1 MRRYR
6 TSSEETPALLRELDE
21 IIAND
26 RYFLS
31 PRVQKAIALNS
42 GPRRPTSPYRR
53 RRCMRHRASSEAGA
67 AAVREVVKN
76 ETPTGLTMLAL
87 H

>member
-6 TSSEETPALLRELDE
+6 TSSEETPASSASWT
-21 IIAND
+21 IAND

-31 PRVQKAIALNS
+31 PRVQKAIARNS

-67 AAVREVVKN
+67 AAVIEVVKN